1 MLNQHLFSSSD
12 RHAASHTLLRCWLAE
27 MAAEDARF
35 LYEPGKFQVT
45 GEMKQHFEKDG
56 YIIVR

>member
-1 MLNQHLFSSSD
+1 M
-12 RHAASHTLLRCWLAE
+12 AE
-27 MAAEDARF
+27 PMAMAEDVRF

-45 GEMKQHFEKDG
+45 GEMKQYFEKDG

>member
-1 MLNQHLFSSSD
+1 ML
-12 RHAASHTLLRCWLAE
+12 TRCGLGTRSNLTMAE
-27 MAAEDARF
+27 GVRF

-45 GEMKQHFEKDG
+45 NEMKQQFEKDG

>member
-1 MLNQHLFSSSD
+1 MLNQHLFSDTPQATPFSD
-12 RHAASHTLLRCWLAE
+12 VGLRRLRQ

>member
-1 MLNQHLFSSSD
+1 M
-12 RHAASHTLLRCWLAE
+12 AE
-27 MAAEDARF
+27 GVRF

-45 GEMKQHFEKDG
+45 NEMKQQFEKDG